1 MSGAPAGSSR
11 PQPAGHP
18 PHVKICGLTRLE
30 DATAAHEAGADL
42 IGAIL
47 SGGYARSIPAP
58 RAATFVQATGLPLV
72 AVTVDAPFAELVA
85 TAEAARA
92 SILQLH
98 GAESAQ
104 HLARLR
110 DAGDWELWKAVRVR
124 DGAEIEQA
132 LDEFADVADGLLLDG
147 WHPDQA
153 GGAGV
158 GFSWP
163 LLEAVRERVPAS
175 LTLVT
180 AGGLRPETV
189 AEAVRRMRPDVV
201 DVSSGVESSTGIKSP
216 QKLRDF
222 ILHAKSSGAQH
233 DD

>member
-1 MSGAPAGSSR
+1 MSSDAARSGDGR
-11 PQPAGHP
+11 PR
-18 PHVKICGLTRLE
+18 VKICGLTRLE
-30 DATAAHEAGADL
+30 DAVAAREAGADYL
-42 IGAIL
+42 GAIL
-47 SGGYARSIPAP
+47 SPGYARSVPAP
-58 RAATFVQATGLPLV
+58 RAATFAQETDLPLV
-72 AVTVDAPFAELVA
+72 AVTVDAGLDDLVR
-85 TAEAARA
+85 TAEVARA
-92 SILQLH
+92 SVLQLH
-98 GAESAQ
+98 GGESPD

-124 DGAEIEQA
+124 DRAEIERA
-132 LDEFADVADGLLLDG
+132 LEVYIHVADGLLLDG

-163 LLEAVRERVPAS
+163 LLEAVRERVPPS
-175 LTLVT
+175 LTLIT

-222 ILHAKSSGAQH
+222 ILHAKSSGVQH